1 MKSRKIS
8 DLRQRYLLGICVI
21 LFVISSVGC
30 PSAPTPND
38 LLVEYDGP
46 SEYLLGPEDVIE
58 VTVWKNQELSRTA
71 IVRPDGFISM
81 PLIGDVLALGIS
93 PNTLAKRISERLTE
107 YMASPIVSVQVKEI
121 NSYYVYVM
129 GEVLS
134 PGKLSL
140 KSYATFLQAISLAG
154 GFTQFASRNDIQV
167 LRNGENG
174 QEGPHRIRIPVRY
187 DDVIS
192 GKGNL
197 GDFVLRRGDTIV
209 VP

>member
-1 MKSRKIS
+1 MAGFIAM
-8 DLRQRYLLGICVI
+8 I
-21 LFVISSVGC
+21 FVIIGLGC
-30 PSAPTPND
+30 STTPAPND

-46 SEYLLGPEDVIE
+46 SEYLLGPEDIIE
-58 VTVWKNQELSRTA
+58 ITVWKNQELSRTV

-81 PLIGDVLALGIS
+81 PLIGDVLSAGVS
-93 PNTLAKRISERLTE
+93 PNTLAKRVSERLTE

-134 PGKLSL
+134 PGRLSL

-174 QEGPHRIRIPVRY
+174 QEGPHRIRIPVRF

>member
-1 MKSRKIS
+1 MRHQTVS
-8 DLRQRYLLGICVI
+8 DFGRTLKAVLLVGVFL
-21 LFVISSVGC
+21 LFSWGC
-30 PSAPTPND
+30 SNTPSPND

-46 SEYLLGPEDVIE
+46 SEYLLGPEDIIE
-58 VTVWKNQELSRTA
+58 VTVWKNQELSRTV

-81 PLIGDVLALGIS
+81 PLIGDVLAAGVS
-93 PNTLAKRISERLTE
+93 PNTLAKRVSERLTE

-134 PGKLSL
+134 PGRLSL

>member
-1 MKSRKIS
+1 MSRQKSS
-8 DLRQRYLLGICVI
+8 DWGRTCFAGLITILLVI
-21 LFVISSVGC
+21 FSWGC
-30 PSAPTPND
+30 SATPSPND

-58 VTVWKNQELSRTA
+58 VTVWKNQELSRQV

-81 PLIGDVLALGIS
+81 PLIGDVLASGVS

-107 YMASPIVSVQVKEI
+107 YMSSPIVSVQVMVI
-121 NSYYVYVM
+121 NSYYIFVM

-134 PGKLSL
+134 PGKLAL

-174 QEGPHRIRIPVRY
+174 QEGRHRIRIPVRY
-187 DDVIS
+187 DDVVS

-197 GDFVLRRGDTIV
+197 GDFVLRRGDTII